1 MTNDCV
7 IAQNDGK
14 GSFTKKGAGALT
26 LCATNTWGGDTILA
40 GGVLRSGIDGA
51 IPAGGTFVLAGGTL
65 DMNGTVLSDGTAMPK
80 KWAVDVRSAIENG
93 TVVYD
98 GDLAFTEGS
107 TLELRGTSE
116 FPDSD
121 ASFAILTVTG
131 SVTGAPALPELDN
144 PRWKVW
150 WSGKS
155 IKVKKFYG
163 TTVVFR

>member
-1 MTNDCV
+1 
-7 IAQNDGK
+7 
-14 GSFTKKGAGALT
+14 
-26 LCATNTWGGDTILA
+26 
-40 GGVLRSGIDGA
+40 
-51 IPAGGTFVLAGGTL
+51 
-65 DMNGTVLSDGTAMPK
+65 MNGTTLSDGTAMPK

-98 GDLAFTEGS
+98 GDLVFPEGS
-107 TLELRGTSE
+107 TLEFRGTSE

-131 SVTGAPALPELDN
+131 LVTGAPVLPELGN
-144 PRWKVW
+144 PRWKAW